1 MHVLIT
7 GASGNLGRALVPALV
22 EAGHTPRLMDFRPL
36 ETLHPFIQGDVRSA
50 DDVRR
55 AVAGVDAVVHAAA
68 LHGIHLRNWVP
79 HDYWAINVTGTFN
92 VYEAAREAGV
102 EQLVLCS
109 TMGVYG
115 ASAQPPADAW
125 GVVTEGLPCL
135 PAEIYG
141 VSKRLC
147 EELARDYGRRWGM
160 RTVAL
165 RLGMFVPERF
175 ERYGFRLLFGGVDDR
190 DVAQA
195 VLRAL
200 AYAPPSGFDA
210 SISWPMCPSRTRTP
224 TGSSM
229 ICWARLSG
237 SIEEFRTSSRRV
249 SSTCPSSF
257 GAARSGGWTKR
268 SGCWTI
274 SPATTSTA
282 SCGRW
287 RLKTRTTIRMPI
299 SPGGASKPHAGRR
312 FGRRTL
318 WWNNI
323 GTH

>member
-210 SISWPMCPSRTRTP
+210 FNIMADVPFTDADAHGLQHDLLGTLERFYRGVSHLVTARELNLSELVWGRTIWRVDK
-224 TGSSM
+224 
-229 ICWARLSG
+229 AKRLLDYQPRYNFDG
-237 SIEEFRTSSRRV
+237 FLRALEAEDTDYY
-249 SSTCPSSF
+249 PY
-257 GAARSGGWTKR
+257 ANL
-268 SGCWTI
+268 
-274 SPATTSTA
+274 P
-282 SCGRW
+282 
-287 RLKTRTTIRMPI
+287 
-299 SPGGASKPHAGRR
+299 
-312 FGRRTL
+312 
-318 WWNNI
+318 WWGI
-323 GTH
+323 

>member
-7 GASGNLGRALVPALV
+7 GAGGNLGRALVPALV

-36 ETLHPFIQGDVRSA
+36 ETPHSFIQGDVRRA

-68 LHGIHLRNWVP
+68 LHGIHLRNWAT

-92 VYEAAREAGV
+92 VYDAARAAGV
-102 EQLVLCS
+102 TQLVLCS

-125 GVVTEGLPCL
+125 GVVTEELPCL
-135 PAEIYG
+135 PADIYG

-147 EELARDYGRRWGM
+147 EELARDYGRLWGM
-160 RTVAL
+160 RTVSL

-200 AYAPPSGFDA
+200 AYAPPRGFDA
-210 SISWPMCPSRTRTP
+210 FNIMADVPFTDADAHGLQHDLLGTLERFYLGVSRLATARELNLSDLVWGRT
-224 TGSSM
+224 
-229 ICWARLSG
+229 IWRVDKAKRLLG
-237 SIEEFRTSSRRV
+237 YQPRY
-249 SSTCPSSF
+249 SF
-257 GAARSGGWTKR
+257 DGFLRALEAEDTDYY
-268 SGCWTI
+268 
-274 SPATTSTA
+274 PYAN
-282 SCGRW
+282 
-287 RLKTRTTIRMPI
+287 LP
-299 SPGGASKPHAGRR
+299 
-312 FGRRTL
+312 
-318 WWNNI
+318 WWGI
-323 GTH
+323 